1 MNATIMLDAILAR
14 RAKFAL
20 LAVKNAYIELPEYE
34 DFKHRLTDG
43 TWILTKMPMGID
55 TGWQEWIGSLRYKS
69 LIDSNF
75 ILFDSGGTSNPE
87 ILDGQHLDL
96 ERKLFH
102 LFHILQLSC
111 VLEYS
116 EANTV
121 VGSFFDGKSDVRR
134 MSKLPQFFFTR
145 GYTHQPVNIELIES
159 AIRLK
164 NGFEQIESN
173 ETTFPRI
180 KKGFRVLM
188 DGLKERNSED
198 RIHGFVRSLEALI
211 LPDIGKTRR
220 QFIHR
225 CQTIAKASP
234 KSKQILEEAFDLR
247 SMAEHLNSWE
257 NALESYSPD
266 VREET
271 ALLRTRQMERLA
283 CFSYTRLLEHQSI
296 RSHFISEKN
305 MKHFW
310 SLPDNQRKQ
319 RWGHQC
325 DLEQIL

>member
-1 MNATIMLDAILAR
+1 MLDAMLEK

-20 LAVKNAYIELPEYE
+20 LAVKNAYIELPEDK
-34 DFKHRLTDG
+34 DFKHRLSDG
-43 TWILTKMPMGID
+43 TWILSKIPVGID
-55 TGWQEWIGSLRYKS
+55 TGWKEWIGSLRYES
-69 LIDSNF
+69 LINSNF
-75 ILFDSGGTSNPE
+75 ILFNSERTSNPE

-96 ERKLFH
+96 EKKLFYF
-102 LFHILQLSC
+102 FHILQLPGI
-111 VLEYS
+111 LEYS
-116 EANTV
+116 EANIV
-121 VGSFFDGKSDVRR
+121 VGSFSNGKSDVRR
-134 MSKLPQFFFTR
+134 MSKLPQFFFTK
-145 GYTHQPVNIELIES
+145 GFAHKSVNVELIES

-173 ETTFPRI
+173 GTAFPRV

-188 DGLKERNSED
+188 DGLKERNGED
-198 RIHGFVRSLEALI
+198 RIHEFVRSLEALI

-220 QFIHR
+220 QFVHR
-225 CQTIAKASP
+225 CQTLAKASP

-283 CFSYTRLLEHQSI
+283 CFSYIRLLEHQSI
-296 RSHFISEKN
+296 RSLFISEKD

-310 SLPDNQRKQ
+310 SMPDNQRKQ
-319 RWGHQC
+319 LWGHQS
-325 DLEQIL
+325 DLELIL